1 MASELDVL
9 PTAASLAGLPYVNS
23 TLGRDLL
30 DPAFDAERY
39 AFTVGD
45 QGKVP
50 QLGLIGKDRAF
61 GVFGDGS
68 NRRLTALT
76 AATRARTSPRAS
88 RETAAQM
95 EELCRA
101 LYETARY
108 LPFVNAP
115 EKVRGSGPLKKAH
128 LPLLPVRR
136 QPAPWTRSRIMIFCQ
151 MVRARPWVR
160 FSTSF
165 TASSVTGSL
174 KCCVCSAASLLSS
187 ASISLQ

>member
-30 DPAFDAERY
+30 DPAFDDRRY
-39 AFTVGD
+39 AFTIGD

-50 QLGLIGKDRAF
+50 MARARREGPRVRGLRRRFEPQAHRA
-61 GVFGDGS
+61 
-68 NRRLTALT
+68 RT
-76 AATRARTSPRAS
+76 AATPRANLAA
-88 RETAAQM
+88 REPETAARM

-115 EKVRGSGPLKKAH
+115 GKVRDQAED
-128 LPLLPVRR
+128 
-136 QPAPWTRSRIMIFCQ
+136 
-151 MVRARPWVR
+151 
-160 FSTSF
+160 
-165 TASSVTGSL
+165 
-174 KCCVCSAASLLSS
+174 
-187 ASISLQ
+187 